1 MYGRG
6 KLSSILQQASTQ
18 LKLLRVPSCSSIA
31 AGPPS
36 YGNGGGG
43 GGYGGSGPP
52 TGGPRHAGLG
62 SHNASPGLPH
72 RPPFGSASSPSP
84 AQGMPSPGFV
94 PSSGAGAANG
104 GYQGEKFS
112 LFVGSIVDGV
122 ENGWLERL
130 LEVAGT
136 VLSFRRPTPAF
147 AFVEY
152 ADPESVLRCLEVVN
166 GANIKSKAGAEK
178 AILVKADE
186 KTRARLDE
194 YEKGRVASQ
203 DQADLTEQAK
213 DDLKNIL
220 NRIAAGDP
228 VSSLLTPD
236 PSDSGPV
243 RSGPHIPQHLK
254 DLAPEDL
261 PDAHR
266 TNTLSEISK
275 FRERAVKKAMDKHEL
290 NKQIEERRK
299 AMIESKVKQ
308 QYQQQQAQGKQQSP
322 VGGQAPPAGPAAQD
336 PQSYNKPVNFVAGGG
351 SSGEVGE
358 LDDIKRERER
368 AEREARQQEAIFR
381 DRERRFEARERAR
394 IQAWE
399 REMARERNVA
409 EQEERDRAFMGERLA
424 TWDDDREAERG
435 RESFYIDRVR
445 WRAQRK
451 PLRAREAEADDRDR
465 AVEQQQLAAIE
476 RQSDSFLS
484 QHADLFASSAPPSG
498 PAADS
503 SAPGAVKVE
512 NASPAPSAAGAI
524 PSLPDVKPA
533 PSPAPPPGS
542 VKLSISAASKPAT
555 SADTAPRAR
564 PTAMALEDEE
574 EQGRRKRELIP
585 LSYSDEEGEGGKTAG
600 EKEEPKRMSREEV
613 HRKQREIEDQV
624 PSSKDAL
631 WGWQVRWDV
640 LGQDIVKQKILPFAN
655 QLVVKYLGSE
665 EAELLNVVEEYL
677 RDRKGPQELLDEL
690 EPVLDEDAADF
701 VTKIWRQL
709 AVETELRHA
718 KVDF

>member
-1 MYGRG
+1 MYGR
-6 KLSSILQQASTQ
+6 
-18 LKLLRVPSCSSIA
+18 
-31 AGPPS
+31 GPPS

-43 GGYGGSGPP
+43 YGAPPPGFVPPPGSGANNIP
-52 TGGPRHAGLG
+52 TGPRHAGLG
-62 SHNASPGLPH
+62 SNSHSNSSLPH
-72 RPPFGSASSPSP
+72 RPAGLPQTPSFGTPP
-84 AQGMPSPGFV
+84 PPQGFV
-94 PSSGAGAANG
+94 PPSTAAGAW
-104 GYQGEKFS
+104 QGDKFS
-112 LFVGSIVDGV
+112 LFVGNIVDGV

-130 LEVAGT
+130 LEVAGN

-152 ADPESVLRCLEVVN
+152 AEPEAVLRCLEVVN

-194 YEKGRVASQ
+194 YEKGRVASE
-203 DQADLTEQAK
+203 DQSDLTEQAK
-213 DDLKNIL
+213 EDLKNIL

-228 VSSLLTPD
+228 VSSLTAPVD
-236 PSDSGPV
+236 ASGEPT
-243 RSGPHIPQHLK
+243 RAGPHIPQHLK

-261 PDAHR
+261 PETHR
-266 TNTLSEISK
+266 SNTLSEISK
-275 FRERAVKKAMDKHEL
+275 FRERAVKKAIDKHEL
-290 NKQIEERRK
+290 NRQIEERRK
-299 AMIESKVKQ
+299 AMIENKVKQ
-308 QYQQQQAQGKQQSP
+308 QYVAGG
-322 VGGQAPPAGPAAQD
+322 GGQASPSGPGAGPAAQD
-336 PQSYNKPVNFVAGGG
+336 PQSFNKPVDFVAGGAG
-351 SSGEVGE
+351 ANGEAGGE

-368 AEREARQQEAIFR
+368 AERDARQQEAVFR

-399 REMARERNVA
+399 RELARERTVA
-409 EQEERDRAFMGERLA
+409 DQEERDRAFMAERLA

-465 AVEQQQLAAIE
+465 AVEAQHLAAIE
-476 RQSDSFLS
+476 QQSDSFLS
-484 QHADLFASSAPPSG
+484 QHADLFASSAPPSAPTASTDS
-498 PAADS
+498 PAPVKEENAAS
-503 SAPGAVKVE
+503 SLAAA
-512 NASPAPSAAGAI
+512 ASPAP
-524 PSLPDVKPA
+524 PVKVA
-533 PSPAPPPGS
+533 PSPAPPPGF

-555 SADTAPRAR
+555 ASDAPPRAR

-574 EQGRRKRELIP
+574 EEGRRKRALIP
-585 LSYSDEEGEGGKTAG
+585 LSYSDEEGEKKVE
-600 EKEEPKRMSREEV
+600 EKPRLSREEV
-613 HRKQREIEDQV
+613 HRKQREIEDGV
-624 PSSKDAL
+624 PSGKDGL
-631 WGWQVRWDV
+631 WGWSVRWDV

-655 QLVVKYLGSE
+655 QLIVKYLGSE

-690 EPVLDEDAADF
+690 EPVLDEDATDF

-718 KVDF
+718 GVDL